1 MKYDDT
7 DYLINREES
16 IEYKISDTNVGSIE
30 EDIMSEEAFNE
41 LIDNFEIVNTLT
53 EYGRK
58 AIKQNVK
65 NLQKRI
71 KELEEENGILE
82 FQNKQVENY
91 VKELKK
97 YNKTVSDRIV
107 EYKKNSISK
116 QKVKDKIEELKN
128 AKRETIRENWHYIY
142 SIQLKILEELLEEK

>member
-1 MKYDDT
+1 MSNIKYDDT

-41 LIDNFEIVNTLT
+41 LIDNFEIVGTLT
-53 EYGRK
+53 KYGRK

-71 KELEEENGILE
+71 KELEEEN
-82 FQNKQVENY
+82 
-91 VKELKK
+91 KK
-97 YNKTVSDRIV
+97 LN
-107 EYKKNSISK
+107 
-116 QKVKDKIEELKN
+116 
-128 AKRETIRENWHYIY
+128 
-142 SIQLKILEELLEEK
+142 KILNKINRTNYPIIN